1 VAVDRALVDRHAL
14 EPAVVLLE
22 TKQRARIVEQNSAH
36 SHGRNSFMAGRC
48 YLQASG
54 YSTAVTEPTS
64 NCARFEAQP
73 LVGGGTPAETWTRWD
88 RRFSPLNIEHCP
100 ALLLV
105 AAHPDDET
113 LGLGATASALAGRG
127 VPVQV
132 VAVTDG
138 EAAHREDSDGRAR
151 LAETRRDE
159 LLAATAR
166 LRQARPIFLGIPD
179 GEVTFNE
186 DRLEVELEAIL
197 AESPPGTWC
206 AATWRGDGH
215 PDHEATGRAA
225 AAASRSIPSVF
236 LEYPIWMWH
245 WAIPNDPAVPWH
257 TAQQATLRP
266 RDTAAKSAALK
277 CFSSQLQRR
286 DGSSRLAADVIARQ
300 MAVGEIVFV

>member
-1 VAVDRALVDRHAL
+1 
-14 EPAVVLLE
+14 
-22 TKQRARIVEQNSAH
+22 
-36 SHGRNSFMAGRC
+36 
-48 YLQASG
+48 
-54 YSTAVTEPTS
+54 VTEPTS
-64 NCARFEAQP
+64 NCARFAAHP
-73 LVGGGTPAETWTRWD
+73 LAGGGTPVETWTRWD
-88 RRFSPLNIEHCP
+88 RRFAPLNIEHCP

-113 LGLGATASALAGRG
+113 LGLGATASALAERG

-132 VAVTDG
+132 VAATDG
-138 EAAHREDSDGRAR
+138 EAAYPEDACGRAR
-151 LAETRRDE
+151 LADVRREE
-159 LLAATAR
+159 LVAAAAQ

-179 GEVTFNE
+179 GEITANQ

-197 AESPPGTWC
+197 AECPPGTWC

-225 AAASRSIPSVF
+225 AAASRRVPSVF

-245 WAIPNDPAVPWH
+245 WALPDDPAVPWA
-257 TAQQATLRP
+257 TAQRTPLRA
-266 RDTAAKSAALK
+266 RDNAAKSAALD

-286 DGSSRLAADVIARQ
+286 DGRPLLAAELIARQ

>member
-1 VAVDRALVDRHAL
+1 
-14 EPAVVLLE
+14 
-22 TKQRARIVEQNSAH
+22 
-36 SHGRNSFMAGRC
+36 
-48 YLQASG
+48 
-54 YSTAVTEPTS
+54 
-64 NCARFEAQP
+64 
-73 LVGGGTPAETWTRWD
+73 
-88 RRFSPLNIEHCP
+88 
-100 ALLLV
+100 LV
-105 AAHPDDET
+105 AAHPDDGT
-113 LGLGATASALAGRG
+113 LGLGATASALAERG

-132 VAVTDG
+132 VAATDG
-138 EAAHREDSDGRAR
+138 EAAYREDAGGRSR

-159 LLAATAR
+159 LVAAAAQ

-179 GEVTFNE
+179 GEITANE

-245 WAIPNDPAVPWH
+245 WALPDDPAVPWE
-257 TAQQATLRP
+257 TAQRALLSARE
-266 RDTAAKSAALK
+266 RAAKCAALE
-277 CFSSQLQRR
+277 CFSSHLQHW
-286 DGSSRLAADVIARQ
+286 GGPPLLAAEVIARQ